1 MEPADFARLTKARR
15 PTISLSAAGE
25 ENVSV
30 IVAPIGQSFR
40 LQDLGD
46 ASSAAQ
52 RFLSTTVAPA
62 GSDKQARL
70 LRASER

>member
-1 MEPADFARLTKARR
+1 M
-15 PTISLSAAGE
+15 
-25 ENVSV
+25 

-52 RFLSTTVAPA
+52 RFLSTTVAPE

-70 LRASER
+70 LKASER